1 MRVLWS
7 WVLLLLIL
15 SGCEREAVPSR
26 NMEDAGQ
33 AAGYVSVIE
42 DLTKIM
48 ERPGAE
54 PTTII
59 QSVREYV
66 STNRERVSE
75 EVNTLNRTL
84 LDMSEDDRKVY
95 RQKATPRV
103 EQALERYAQ
112 AQMALRKRMTEAQQW
127 ELGEALMQLR

>member
-1 MRVLWS
+1 MRTIWS
-7 WVLLLLIL
+7 LFLLLLIL
-15 SGCEREAVPSR
+15 SGCEREAAQSR
-26 NMEDAGQ
+26 HTEVAGQ
-33 AAGYVSVIE
+33 ATVYVAVIE

-48 ERPGAE
+48 ARPDAE
-54 PTTII
+54 PTAII

-66 STNRERVSE
+66 TANRARVLD

-84 LDMSEDDRKVY
+84 LDMSEDERKAY
-95 RQKATPRV
+95 RQQATPSV
-103 EQALERYAQ
+103 ENALERYAQ